1 MIDVPDVADAD
12 FNGIPDLS
20 DVAGNG
26 GDLTGPQVVLR
37 ALPGGLVLR
46 VTGKSGQKIATE
58 QRPGLAPSGWE
69 VVDVRTLAADAE
81 DVELPV
87 PAEGPRFYR
96 VRVL

>member
-1 MIDVPDVADAD
+1 MIDVPVGADAD

-69 VVDVRTLAADAE
+69 VVDVRTLAADPEAV
-81 DVELPV
+81 DFPV
-87 PAEGPRFYR
+87 PAEGTRLYR
-96 VRVL
+96 VLVL